1 MKFAIVIISTLSIR
15 FFKEIILIN
24 IIFDI
29 SNNLQIFVPYSR
41 SPGAFLSPILKNS
54 NISLQNIQAGKK
66 IRKNSKRYLPR

>member
-29 SNNLQIFVPYSR
+29 SNNL
-41 SPGAFLSPILKNS
+41 
-54 NISLQNIQAGKK
+54 
-66 IRKNSKRYLPR
+66 